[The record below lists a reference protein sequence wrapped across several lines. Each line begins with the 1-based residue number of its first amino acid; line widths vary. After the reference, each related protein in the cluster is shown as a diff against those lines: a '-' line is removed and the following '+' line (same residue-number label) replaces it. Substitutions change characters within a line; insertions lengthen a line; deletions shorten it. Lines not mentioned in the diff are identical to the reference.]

1 MSTPKG
7 GRDQLKKGSFEMGK
21 ESEPNASIEKK
32 WLQITSLTWRCMH
45 PPLPPPPAPLNDTH
59 IHILFTYIIS
69 LPQKLKLLS
78 NLSVYLYLMCRL
90 LKFYNFRVSL
100 SYFYLI
106 RFVCSSSS
114 ITPDPNR
121 MGGWEGNFRG

>member
-7 GRDQLKKGSFEMGK
+7 GRDQPKKGSFEMGK
-21 ESEPNASIEKK
+21 QSEPNVSIEKK

-45 PPLPPPPAPLNDTH
+45 PPPPPPPLKDTH

-69 LPQKLKLLS
+69 LPKKLKLLS

-90 LKFYNFRVSL
+90 LEFYNFRVSL

-121 MGGWEGNFRG
+121 MGGWEVNFRG